1 MNIYLG
7 TDHAGFKLKEKIKR
21 WLDAQNIAYE
31 DLGNTIYD
39 KKDDYPIYAERVA
52 HAVAKGKSLGILV
65 CGSAQGVSI
74 AANKVPKIRAVVP
87 FSVKEAKLSREHED
101 ANIICLSGWFFT
113 LMRAKKMLELFLN
126 TPFSGEKRHV
136 RRINK
141 IKKLESKQK

>member
-65 CGSAQGVSI
+65 CGSAQGMCI
-74 AANKVPKIRAVVP
+74 TANKVKGARAAIP
-87 FSVKEAKLSREHED
+87 YSLREARLSREHNH
-101 ANIICLSGWFFT
+101 ANIVCLSGWFT
-113 LMRAKKMLELFLN
+113 HLHKAKRMIEIFLT
-126 TPFSGEKRHV
+126 TPFSKEPRHV
-136 RRINK
+136 RRVEK
-141 IKKLESKQK
+141 IKRMER